1 MVCPRS
7 GSRSIPT
14 WTIRQPTSPRWC
26 TSPTTGGQA
35 GVWSHLDA
43 DADPD
48 PRWGLTGAT
57 FAGTECDINGARCTY
72 EQLLDCLDD
81 GAPDAV
87 ILTVQVGKGR
97 DFAFSGAVDSLI
109 INDQK
114 FDFEPF
120 GVITTTI
127 P

>member
-1 MVCPRS
+1 LTRRGRS
-7 GSRSIPT
+7 ETVSGRPELVNQ
-14 WTIRQPTSPRWC
+14 R
-26 TSPTTGGQA
+26 
-35 GVWSHLDA
+35 
-43 DADPD
+43 
-48 PRWGLTGAT
+48 
-57 FAGTECDINGARCTY
+57 DINGARCTF
-72 EQLLDCLDD
+72 EQLLDYLDD
-81 GAPDAV
+81 GAPDAT

-120 GVITTTI
+120 GVITTT